1 MNKNRLSYKNKLI
14 DEIKQ
19 ICLTVDR
26 DLSSIVKL
34 KNSKFDLVFIE
45 NSINKINEKIEEKKY
60 KKKGVGEGI
69 M

>member
-45 NSINKINEKIEEKKY
+45 NSINKINEKRSWRRNYVI
-60 KKKGVGEGI
+60 
-69 M
+69 